1 VPLRRDST
9 ESEPI
14 PDLDIQLTGLDL
26 GVIAAYFAAI
36 AVIGVV
42 VARRTRSGDDLF
54 LAGRSLAWGAV
65 GLSLFASNISSSTLV
80 GLTGDAYRTG
90 LAPSAYEWMAG
101 LLLLFGAFTFFP
113 FFLRSGIS
121 TIPEFLERR
130 FNVALRKYFSA
141 ITIFLSVI
149 VDTAAGLY
157 AGSLV
162 AQVFIPD
169 LNLSVFIVAL
179 ALIGGIYTA
188 AGGLAAVVYTDV
200 MQAVILLVGTTALAI
215 ITFAQFDFSWAA
227 ATQALPENHLSIV
240 QPMSDDVLPWPGL
253 ILGVPVLGFYYWI
266 LNQYIVQRVLG
277 ARDITHA
284 RRGAILAGLLK
295 LTPLFIMM
303 LPGAFAVTLL
313 PDIASP
319 DMVFPALVQEY
330 LPIGLTGLVLA
341 GLISAILSSVDSA
354 LNSAS
359 TLLVLDFLEPARGKK
374 LTPREGR
381 RFGTLATLGFMVVA
395 AVWAPMI
402 QNFPGLFSYIQSMFA
417 YIVSPVVAIFLCG
430 FFWPRGNGRGA
441 LAALITGHVIAAAT
455 FVLIRL
461 DLFALH
467 FLYVASL
474 LFLLTGALFFGYS
487 LVLGPAPAHT
497 QVDDLTFSHRDL
509 TPALEHPPWYADF
522 RYQAVAVATLTAITV
537 IVFW

>member
-1 VPLRRDST
+1 M
-9 ESEPI
+9 
-14 PDLDIQLTGLDL
+14 
-26 GVIAAYFAAI
+26 
-36 AVIGVV
+36 V
-42 VARRTRSGDDLF
+42 VARRTRSGEDLF

-101 LLLLFGAFTFFP
+101 LLLIFGAFTFFP

-200 MQAVILLVGTTALAI
+200 LQAVILIVGTTALAL

-227 ATQALPENHLSIV
+227 ATQALPDNHLSIV
-240 QPMSDDVLPWPGL
+240 QPMSNDVLPWPGL

-284 RRGAILAGLLK
+284 RRGAVLAGLLK

-313 PDIASP
+313 PDIEAA
-319 DMVFPALVQEY
+319 DKVFPTLVQAY
-330 LPIGLTGLVLA
+330 LPVGLTGLVLA

-359 TLLVLDFLEPARGKK
+359 TLLVLDFLEPARGRK
-374 LTPREGR
+374 LSPREGR
-381 RFGTLATLGFMVVA
+381 RYGTVATLGFMVLA

-402 QNFPGLFSYIQSMFA
+402 QGFPGLFSYIQSMFA
-417 YIVSPVVAIFLCG
+417 YIVSPVVAIFLFG

-441 LAALITGHVIAAAT
+441 LAALLTGHAIAGAT
-455 FVLIRL
+455 FVLIQL
-461 DLFALH
+461 GLFALH

-474 LFLLTGALFFGYS
+474 LFLLTGALFYGYS
-487 LVLGPAPAHT
+487 LLLGPAPAHAR
-497 QVDDLTFSHRDL
+497 VDDLTFSHRDA
-509 TPALEHPPWYADF
+509 TPEIRHPPWYADF
-522 RYQAVAVATLTAITV
+522 RYQAGAVVALTGLTL

>member
-1 VPLRRDST
+1 
-9 ESEPI
+9 
-14 PDLDIQLTGLDL
+14 
-26 GVIAAYFAAI
+26 VI
-36 AVIGVV
+36 

-54 LAGRSLAWGAV
+54 LAGRRLAWGAV

-80 GLTGDAYRTG
+80 GLMGDAYRTG

-113 FFLRSGIS
+113 FFLRSGVS

-130 FNVALRKYFSA
+130 YNVYLRKYFSA
-141 ITIFLSVI
+141 ITIFLSVV

-157 AGSLV
+157 AGALV

-169 LNLSVFIVAL
+169 LNLTAFIVAL

-200 MQAVILLVGTTALAI
+200 LQALILLAGSTALAV
-215 ITFAQFDFSWAA
+215 ITFAQFDFSWSA
-227 ATQALPENHLSIV
+227 ATQALPPNHLSLI
-240 QPMSDDVLPWPGL
+240 QPLSNDVLPWPGL

-284 RRGAILAGLLK
+284 RRGAVLAGLLK
-295 LTPLFIMM
+295 LTPLFVMM

-313 PDIASP
+313 PDIEAP
-319 DMVFPALVQEY
+319 DKVFPTLVQEY
-330 LPIGLTGLVLA
+330 LPVGLKGLVLA

-359 TLLVLDFLEPARGKK
+359 TLLTLDFLEPARGRK
-374 LTPREGR
+374 LSAREGR
-381 RFGTLATLGFMVVA
+381 RYGTLATLGFMLVA
-395 AVWAPMI
+395 AVWAPTI
-402 QNFPGLFSYIQSMFA
+402 AGFPGLFSYIQSMFA
-417 YIVSPVVAIFLCG
+417 YIVSPVVAVFLFG
-430 FFWPRGNGRGA
+430 FFWERGNGAGA
-441 LAALITGHVIAAAT
+441 LAAMLSGHACAAT
-455 FVLIRL
+455 LFVLIQT
-461 DLFALH
+461 DIVELH

-474 LFLLTGALFFGYS
+474 LFLLTGLLFAAFS
-487 LVLGPAPAHT
+487 LVLGPAPEDG
-497 QVDDLTFSHRDL
+497 QVDDLTFSRRDA
-509 TPALEHPPWYADF
+509 TPELANPPWYADF
-522 RYQAVAVATLTAITV
+522 RYQAGLVVTLTGAM
-537 IVFW
+537 IVSFW

>member
-1 VPLRRDST
+1 MHIAGV
-9 ESEPI
+9 
-14 PDLDIQLTGLDL
+14 DL
-26 GVIAAYFAAI
+26 GVIAVYFAAI
-36 AVIGVV
+36 AIIGVV
-42 VARRTRSGDDLF
+42 VARRTRSGEDLF

-130 FNVALRKYFSA
+130 FNSALRKYFSA

-162 AQVFIPD
+162 AQVFLPD

-179 ALIGGIYTA
+179 ALIGGVYTA

-200 MQAVILLVGTTALAI
+200 LQAVILIVGTTALAI
-215 ITFAQFDFSWAA
+215 ITFAQFDFSWTA
-227 ATQALPENHLSIV
+227 ATQALPDNHLSIV
-240 QPMSDDVLPWPGL
+240 QPIDDDVLPWPGL

-313 PDIASP
+313 PDIESP
-319 DMVFPALVQEY
+319 DKVFPTLVQEY
-330 LPIGLTGLVLA
+330 LPVGLTGLVLA

-359 TLLVLDFLEPARGKK
+359 TLLVLDFLEPARGRK
-374 LTPREGR
+374 LAPAEGR
-381 RFGTLATLGFMVVA
+381 RYGTVATLGFMVVA

-417 YIVSPVVAIFLCG
+417 YIVSPVVAVFLFG
-430 FFWPRGNGRGA
+430 FFWPRGNGHGA
-441 LAALITGHVIAAAT
+441 LAALVTGHALAAAT
-455 FVLIRL
+455 FLLIQL
-461 DLFALH
+461 ELFSLH

-474 LFLLTGALFFGYS
+474 LFLLTGALFVGYS
-487 LVLGPAPAHT
+487 LVLAPAPAHAR
-497 QVDDLTFSHRDL
+497 VDDLTFSHRDA
-509 TPALEHPPWYADF
+509 TPERDHPPWYADF
-522 RYQAVAVATLTAITV
+522 RYQAGAVVALTAIMV
-537 IVFW
+537 IAFW